1 MRRRPATSL
10 FSFAVFVFVF
20 VFLAASFSF
29 RASRDFLPSAAL
41 NSMALRRPLTSRAV
55 SELLGSPPPPPL
67 DAVLLPDWEVL
78 LVLSP
83 ESSPSAAAAAAT
95 DTSLFCL
102 FHTGDSSPARRA
114 GAAAF
119 RCSLPHRLRR
129 IRPFYAPRLIA
140 ASASSSSS
148 AATGH
153 DFDFPRREMIRW
165 SMPVAYQSFST
176 EDEVIV
182 FAKGIN
188 RRKHSVRPAADIKCV
203 FSPASGGP
211 ALAAT
216 PATSSAQEAFR
227 CPHPSVRLPSPSRVS
242 LAVALE
248 AAPIATVAEYRRP
261 SFGGRPP
268 SRSRVGI
275 CACTMVFN
283 AAKFLP
289 EWVAYHAAVGVERF
303 FLYDNASEDEL
314 DPVVKRLGSEG
325 YDVIVRSWPWPKT
338 QEAGFSHCAVS
349 NRHEC
354 EWMAFIDVDEFILAP
369 AWSNFNSPNRS
380 MLGSL
385 LAVQPEF
392 GQVSIRCLEFG
403 PSGQQRHPQAGVTQ
417 GYTCRRR
424 AEQRHKSLVRLDA
437 IDNSLINSIHH
448 FILKDSFKTKFMG
461 RWEARVN
468 HYKYQAWT
476 EFKIKFRRR
485 VSTYVPDWK
494 QSTSLGSQDRVP
506 GLGFEAIEPLGWT
519 GMFCEV
525 NDTLLQETTQ
535 KWFGAVSLEGEY
547 RMPWQN

>member
-1 MRRRPATSL
+1 MRRRLATSP
-10 FSFAVFVFVF
+10 FSFAVFVFI
-20 VFLAASFSF
+20 FLAGSFSF
-29 RASRDFLPSAAL
+29 RVSRDYLPSAAL
-41 NSMALRRPLTSRAV
+41 ISTALRRPLTSRAV
-55 SELLGSPPPPPL
+55 SELLGSSLPPPL
-67 DAVLLPDWEVL
+67 DGVLLPDWEVL

-83 ESSPSAAAAAAT
+83 QSSPSATAAAA
-95 DTSLFCL
+95 DGSLICL
-102 FHTGDSSPARRA
+102 FHTGVSSPARRA
-114 GAAAF
+114 GATAF
-119 RCSLPHRLRR
+119 RCSLPRRLRR
-129 IRPFYAPRLIA
+129 VRPFYTPRLIA
-140 ASASSSSS
+140 ASASSTA

-153 DFDFPRREMIRW
+153 DFDFPRRQMIRW

-203 FSPASGGP
+203 FSPASRGS

-216 PATSSAQEAFR
+216 PATSSAQEVFR
-227 CPHPSVRLPSPSRVS
+227 CPHPSVRLPSPLRVS

-248 AAPIATVAEYRRP
+248 AAPIATVAEYRLP
-261 SFGGRPP
+261 SIGSQPP
-268 SRSRVGI
+268 SRSRVGV

-289 EWVAYHAAVGVERF
+289 EWVTYHAAVGIERF

-314 DPVVKRLGSEG
+314 DPVVKRLRSEG

-349 NRHEC
+349 NRYEC
-354 EWMAFIDVDEFILAP
+354 DWMAFIDVDEFILAP
-369 AWSNFNSPNRS
+369 AWTNFNSPNRS
-380 MLGSL
+380 MLGSFL
-385 LAVQPEF
+385 PVQPEI

-403 PSGQQRHPQAGVTQ
+403 PSNQQRHPEAGVTQ
-417 GYTCRRR
+417 GYTCCRR
-424 AEQRHKSLVRLDA
+424 AEQRHKSLVRLNA
-437 IDNSLINSIHH
+437 IDDSLSNSIHH
-448 FILKDSFKTKFMG
+448 FILKDNFKTKFV
-461 RWEARVN
+461 RRREARVN
-468 HYKYQAWT
+468 HYKYQAWN

-485 VSTYVPDWK
+485 VSTYVTDWK

-506 GLGFEAIEPLGWT
+506 GLGFEAIEPRGWT

-525 NDTLLQETTQ
+525 NDTLLRDTTR
-535 KWFGAVSLEGEY
+535 KWFGTLGLEGEY